1 MDEIDKLIN
10 DLEEKSKTSFEEIDL
25 LLDSVDNLIQNT
37 NKELSSENNNDDSKT
52 REILS
57 KKETELR
64 KLKLIPKMNRICNS
78 YYHKYKEVNK
88 KIDENIK
95 GVNYLNNKSLTKFIG
110 NVDEKLIN
118 EMILDYL
125 IRKGN
130 LKTVER
136 FIEESRVDPSKLMED
151 IKIFKEYYEI
161 FNDLKNHK
169 LNKLYE
175 WCERNKE
182 I

>member
-1 MDEIDKLIN
+1 
-10 DLEEKSKTSFEEIDL
+10 
-25 LLDSVDNLIQNT
+25 
-37 NKELSSENNNDDSKT
+37 
-52 REILS
+52 
-57 KKETELR
+57 
-64 KLKLIPKMNRICNS
+64 MNRICNS

-175 WCERNKE
+175 WCTKNKE
-182 I
+182 ILLGATGTGKTFTVANDPIKIYILNVLNLIIYFS

>member
-78 YYHKYKEVNK
+78 YYHKYKKVY
-88 KIDENIK
+88 ENIK
-95 GVNYLNNKSLTKFIG
+95 RLSPQLNEFFQKN
-110 NVDEKLIN
+110 
-118 EMILDYL
+118 ILDIFRDYFCVD
-125 IRKGN
+125 
-130 LKTVER
+130 KTINPFVY
-136 FIEESRVDPSKLMED
+136 FKD
-151 IKIFKEYYEI
+151 IKIKFSSKTKTFYDFLEFKDNVNMKNEI
-161 FNDLKNHK
+161 IKVVNESYKCSL
-169 LNKLYE
+169 
-175 WCERNKE
+175 
-182 I
+182 